1 MYSAALALVHVTGS
15 GDFAAHAAATV
26 FLAFALVRAFIVF
39 HDAAHA
45 SFFEKP
51 EWNKAL
57 GQVLQ
62 FFINYSLDEWN
73 LVHNSHHAH
82 FGVSLGSCF

>member
-1 MYSAALALVHVTGS
+1 
-15 GDFAAHAAATV
+15 
-26 FLAFALVRAFIVF
+26 VRAFIFF
-39 HDAAHA
+39 HDAAHS

-51 EWNKAL
+51 EHNKTL

-73 LVHNSHHAH
+73 TVHNSHHAH
-82 FGVSLGSCF
+82 FGCPAAPFGGRST